1 MAQLQIACG
10 EFGHLS
16 EGNCLCDSCSEWTET
31 MRTPFHLVTPS
42 RRSGGHKAPPRN
54 FEYFLLCLDVI
65 LSVHVQRM
73 CSHVL
78 EIKIQTEQ
86 DPNSLPFRGNQ
97 VLGRDR
103 HADILFQP
111 SVVSALM
118 VWIHTTSLWCWR
130 SEGNVHMHKKQQQQ
144 TAKQTTKYRNLHVGC
159 GVPCWLSGIRVHLPM
174 QETQVWSLVWEDPT
188 CGATKPVHH
197 NCSVCAL
204 EPGSCNCW
212 AHGLQLL
219 KPAH

>member
-1 MAQLQIACG
+1 MWQLFSMDRDNEDSFSSCG
-10 EFGHLS
+10 
-16 EGNCLCDSCSEWTET
+16 
-31 MRTPFHLVTPS
+31 PS
-42 RRSGGHKAPPRN
+42 GKSGGHKNLPGN
-54 FEYFLLCLDVI
+54 FEYFLLWLDVI
-65 LSVHVQRM
+65 LSVHVEWM

-86 DPNSLPFRGNQ
+86 DPSSLPFRGNQ

-118 VWIHTTSLWCWR
+118 VWIHTTSVWCWR
-130 SEGNVHMHKKQQQQ
+130 SEGNVHMHNKQQNNKTQQ
-144 TAKQTTKYRNLHVGC
+144 TNNKIQKSTC
-159 GVPCWLSGIRVHLPM
+159 GMWG
-174 QETQVWSLVWEDPT
+174 SLLAQWYKSPPANAEDTGLIPGLGRST

-197 NCSVCAL
+197 NYWVCAL